1 MRKSYSSIP
10 YERFLEDLREEIRY
24 SDGYTQDNI
33 APLLNIC
40 RETLCRKLG
49 GGNLTGKELYLILT
63 ILGIL

>member
-1 MRKSYSSIP
+1 MRESYSSIP
-10 YERFLEDLREEIRY
+10 YEIFLEDLREEIRY
-24 SDGYTQDNI
+24 SNGYTQDNI

-49 GGNLTGKELYLILT
+49 SGNLTGKELYLILT